1 MVDMESYEKILIPTD
16 GSEANIEAVEKGLS
30 MARLLGA
37 KAKILFVVD
46 TTTFID
52 IPPDDLV
59 TNVTSHMKNKGE
71 DVLDTVEEMADDYGV
86 HIERTVKEGHPTE
99 IIIEESSNADILV
112 IGTHGRSG
120 LSKLLLGSTAEKVI
134 RHSKCPVLVVKIK
147 EEE

>member
-1 MVDMESYEKILIPTD
+1 MESYEKILIPTD
-16 GSEANIEAVEKGLS
+16 GSEANVEAVKKGLS

-46 TTTFID
+46 TSTFID
-52 IPPDDLV
+52 LPPDDLV

-71 DVLDTVEEMADDYGV
+71 EVLDEVEEMADEYGV
-86 HIERTVKEGHPTE
+86 HIERTVKEGHPAE
-99 IIIEESSNADILV
+99 IIIDESSKSDILV

-120 LSKLLLGSTAEKVI
+120 FSRLLLGSTAEKVI
-134 RHSKCPVLVVKIK
+134 RHSDCPVMVVKIM